1 MFYIWSKENKDISYR
16 QGMNELLAILFLV
29 FYPFYFPSTR
39 KPKKTKNDIN
49 DFLKDIELY
58 KEGLYIFFHDEE
70 EMQSDLFIFYF

>member
-39 KPKKTKNDIN
+39 KPKKTKNDKMT
-49 DFLKDIELY
+49 F
-58 KEGLYIFFHDEE
+58 
-70 EMQSDLFIFYF
+70 